1 MSHKRLG
8 DAWLRQS
15 VLSQWWGVLGQ
26 LQAFYKN
33 VKCRLQSMMWFL
45 VLLCPLRL
53 AEESPSEKPPQRE
66 TPLAREK
73 PPGCR
78 HDIRGMVNP
87 AKKARDWRSHVRV
100 NT

>member
-8 DAWLRQS
+8 DAWLQQS
-15 VLSQWWGVLGQ
+15 VLSQWWEVLGQ

-33 VKCRLQSMMWFL
+33 VKGRLQSMMWFL

-53 AEESPSEKPPQRE
+53 AEESPYEKPPQRE

-73 PPGCR
+73 PPAA
-78 HDIRGMVNP
+78 GMTLGG
-87 AKKARDWRSHVRV
+87 W
-100 NT
+100 